1 MSTELTAVPPEPLSE
16 EAIKNLGIPAYPDSQ
31 PFTTK
36 VINILAK
43 IQQGSAY
50 LFTGFVSLHLASV
63 VITPA
68 LTDIDTAENVLTAA
82 REVYQSPNTEWIL
95 VWDSMFAHVISGFV
109 IRMIRNY
116 NTRKNYGS
124 KKSKKIARDTPT
136 TTDEEKIEKDQNRG
150 LGGLFSVLGFSSKK
164 SYLAEKTGLS
174 PLALSG
180 YILFPMVLLHAF
192 SIRILPLIVQGDSS
206 NIDFGFISHLF
217 TVKAYV
223 PPVWTVLVGLA
234 TYHISSGTARYL
246 RAFSIR
252 ARRICYG
259 VIFTSV
265 VLTIMSLYKIK
276 KLGPLTGVSL
286 DIYNKFDAGV
296 ENLFK

>member
-1 MSTELTAVPPEPLSE
+1 MSTGLTAVAPEPLSE

-36 VINILAK
+36 AINILAK

-63 VITPA
+63 VVTPA
-68 LTDIDTAENVLTAA
+68 LTDIDTAENVLTAV

-95 VWDSMFAHVISGFV
+95 VWGSMFAHVISGFV

-124 KKSKKIARDTPT
+124 KKYKKKDSKYTPT
-136 TTDEEKIEKDQNRG
+136 TTDEEKIEKDEDRG
-150 LGGLFSVLGFSSKK
+150 LGGLFSVLGFSSRK
-164 SYLAEKTGLS
+164 SYFAEKTGLS

-180 YILFPMVLLHAF
+180 YILFPMVLMHAF
-192 SIRILPLIVQGDSS
+192 SIRVLPLIIQGDSS

-217 TVKAYV
+217 RVKAYV
-223 PPVWTVLVGLA
+223 PPLGQEEFV
-234 TYHISSGTARYL
+234 TAS
-246 RAFSIR
+246 FSHQL
-252 ARRICYG
+252 
-259 VIFTSV
+259 S
-265 VLTIMSLYKIK
+265 
-276 KLGPLTGVSL
+276 
-286 DIYNKFDAGV
+286 
-296 ENLFK
+296 